1 MHFLFFSQYLDLIC
15 ALGRLMN
22 MEELAGMQSVQ
33 HLPQEEREKVGQQ
46 RRKDFE
52 LLYEKI
58 SKLKSRLEKKEELL
72 KDYEAQI
79 EELRY
84 SEGTGLSHNVVV
96 GKGAG

>member
-79 EELRY
+79 KELRY
-84 SEGTGLSHNVVV
+84 SEGTGLSHDVVV
-96 GKGAG
+96 GKGVG

>member
-22 MEELAGMQSVQ
+22 MKELAGMQSVQ

-58 SKLKSRLEKKEELL
+58 SKLKRRLEKKEELL

-79 EELRY
+79 KELRY
-84 SEGTGLSHNVVV
+84 SEETGLSHDVVV